1 MVDPGRFDPKSFRN
15 KTVAPG
21 IELIM
26 GKLRGKDAMTVQA
39 YRFSAERF
47 TAEQARKW
55 MADRNLRHIAFEAAA
70 KVQAFVALTSRRI
83 QAISADEILTLVP
96 AEKLAEIR
104 RTDPHPLFQ
113 AYSVCHEGVSTP
125 RLVGDTAK
133 PITWTRR
140 AVQSIKD
147 TVLRGLKFFHLHN
160 SDNST
165 EGREDLGEVV
175 WDGQREIGGVLHHVV
190 VGYFPDRDRVKDMDV
205 CSHEGEWD
213 LFESAGQ
220 WFADRLHEMTGIA
233 LTSSKDD
240 TQAFPGARRL
250 AMVQAFDDSV
260 GLSIDGRETASHK
273 KEKRM
278 GDIDLSTVP
287 FDNLAD
293 EIRARKT
300 WPSQI
305 FTADQVQKDREFV
318 KLFDDGT
325 ASKKRI
331 EEQDVE
337 LKKLREE
344 KALADRALTSV
355 TARDRFSKLVEGMP
369 MTPRQKAFVLKSF
382 PEKVDDASD
391 GALKL
396 FVERKLEDY
405 KQAADVFGVKDELPA
420 QKKTEGGDENPN
432 RAESNPFLK
441 ADVET

>member
-1 MVDPGRFDPKSFRN
+1 MVEPGRFDPKSFRT

-260 GLSIDGRETASHK
+260 GLDIDGPVRAKK
-273 KEKRM
+273 KEKSM
-278 GDIDLSTVP
+278 GDIDLMTVP
-287 FDNLAD
+287 LAELKRIVRERQLFPSQLFGLE
-293 EIRARKT
+293 EIRA
-300 WPSQI
+300 
-305 FTADQVQKDREFV
+305 DREFGKIV
-318 KLFDDGT
+318 TENDG
-325 ASKKRI
+325 
-331 EEQDVE
+331 
-337 LKKLREE
+337 LKTEVGALKGDLE
-344 KALADRALTSV
+344 KARGEKVQADKALISV

-396 FVERKLEDY
+396 LVDRKLEDY

-432 RAESNPFLK
+432 KTEANPFLK